1 MICEIFV
8 NHFSQT
14 KLLDT
19 IAIIIKFVIIYVFH
33 STTVKKYGII
43 V

>member
-1 MICEIFV
+1 MNCEVFV
-8 NHFSQT
+8 NNISQT

-19 IAIIIKFVIIYVFH
+19 IAIIIKFVIICLFH
-33 STTVKKYGII
+33 STIMKKYGII